1 MKIQCNR
8 GVLSDFWSV
17 AQGVVPSRPTRPI
30 LANIKIAA
38 TKEGVEL
45 QATDLDIGIRLSV
58 PGAEVAE
65 AGGAM
70 IPAAL
75 FGSILRDSWAEK
87 VELTTEENLVHVI
100 MQNSRFKIH
109 GDDPE
114 HFPEVPSFNED
125 NTFSIPKASFLQ
137 MVRLTSFATA
147 QEDTRYALNGVL
159 LAVKGKNAGMV
170 ATDGRRLA
178 YAKCKINTAAKKDI
192 SAIIHTKG
200 LQEIERSLR
209 EDDDAVNIT
218 VDDNRLFAKS
228 KTATVFTKLIEG
240 TFPNYEEVIPTD
252 ADKKVA
258 IKREELLAGLR
269 QSAKM
274 TSEESRAVRLL
285 LENGKL
291 TLSSSSPEAGDAV
304 IEVPAQYS
312 GDAFEIRFNPSFLTD
327 ALRAIAVEEI
337 NMEFKERSS
346 PGIIRVGKDFVYIV
360 MPINI
365 E

>member
-1 MKIQCNR
+1 MKVICNR

-30 LANIKIAA
+30 LANIKISASK
-38 TKEGVEL
+38 TGVEL
-45 QATDLDIGIRLSV
+45 QASDMDIGIRLQV
-58 PGAEVAE
+58 GGAEVIEEGSAV
-65 AGGAM
+65 

-75 FGSILRDSWAEK
+75 FGSILRDSWADK
-87 VELTTEENLVHVI
+87 VELSTEENLVHVT
-100 MQNSRFKIH
+100 MQTSRFKIH

-114 HFPEVPSFNED
+114 HFPEQPTFNED
-125 NTFSIPKASFLQ
+125 NMFSVPKASFLQ

-159 LAVKGKNAGMV
+159 LSVKGKNAGMV

-178 YAKCKINTAAKKDI
+178 YAKCKISTAAKKDV
-192 SAIIHTKG
+192 SAIVHVKG

-209 EDDDAVNIT
+209 EDDDAVHIA

-252 ADKKVA
+252 ADKKVN

-285 LENGKL
+285 LENDKL
-291 TLSSSSPEAGDAV
+291 TLSSSSPEAGDAI
-304 IEVPAQYS
+304 IEVPAQY
-312 GDAFEIRFNPSFLTD
+312 GGEAFEIRFNPSFLTD
-327 ALRAIAVEEI
+327 ALKAIAVEEVS
-337 NMEFKERSS
+337 MEVKERSS
-346 PGIIRVGKDFVYIV
+346 PGIIRVGKDFAYVV